1 LTVSLVGID
10 TRPRNLDYQV
20 ARGYKLLG
28 LSSSQI
34 GPSKKETLAIGNTA
48 APTQRGFVNSPQIET
63 ADEIGE

>member
-1 LTVSLVGID
+1 MDHYTCRLG
-10 TRPRNLDYQV
+10 RRMYQV

-34 GPSKKETLAIGNTA
+34 GPSKKETLAIGNTE

-63 ADEIGE
+63 ADEMGE